1 MASCTHFPKNSH
13 RQLPATKIQ
22 NKSKSKSKLKIPC
35 LAEEANRPCTDFVDM
50 EGVPW
55 LCSEHADKYQQ
66 SYEGYK
72 AASESSEAI
81 RDCVV
86 LWEDQSNVADLRTL
100 EDVQDAIE
108 LTQTYIAHAEKELQG
123 REYHT
128 RVFYAKGAY
137 VRHLDERHT
146 LNIRVISI
154 ARPDPGHL
162 KRVDHVG
169 HCITS
174 AYMIL
179 DRLCQRRADLTPPEP
194 RLRQKRRRGKK
205 QNARN
210 SPSEVVELTSL
221 SCGAISFVIGED
233 EEDEESP
240 LARGMDEEEILADWR
255 TERDAEAMLR
265 WYASRAGREVEDEED
280 EDEDD
285 DDEDE
290 DEEEATDTEEEDRV
304 TDEENGVESLVDYL
318 VSLQGRTPY
327 VPRTG

>member
-1 MASCTHFPKNSH
+1 MASCTHFPKKSH

-55 LCSEHADKYQQ
+55 LCSEHTDKYQQ

-86 LWEDQSNVADLRTL
+86 LWEDQANVADLRTL

-108 LTQTYIAHAEKELQG
+108 LTQTYIAQAEKELQG

-137 VRHLDERHT
+137 VRHLDEWHT
-146 LNIRVISI
+146 PHIRVISI

-240 LARGMDEEEILADWR
+240 LARGMDEEEILADRR

-265 WYASRAGREVEDEED
+265 WYASRAGSED
-280 EDEDD
+280 EDEADDDD
-285 DDEDE
+285 DDEYE

-304 TDEENGVESLVDYL
+304 TDEEGGVESLVDYL
-318 VSLQGRTPY
+318 VS
-327 VPRTG
+327 